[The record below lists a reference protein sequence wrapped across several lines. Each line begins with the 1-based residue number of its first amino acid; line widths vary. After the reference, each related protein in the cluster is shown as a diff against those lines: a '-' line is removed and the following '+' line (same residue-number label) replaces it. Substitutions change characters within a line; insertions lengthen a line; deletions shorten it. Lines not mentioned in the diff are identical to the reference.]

1 MIDLHSHILPGID
14 DGPPDIAASIEFAR
28 AAVAAGTTRI
38 AATPHIDTRFG
49 LGPDD
54 RDAALAQVRAAL
66 AEERIGLDV
75 IPGAEIALDR
85 YIDLPAG
92 DVERLRLGDGPFL
105 LLEAPLSPS
114 AGPFDHYLAGL
125 LGRGVRMLIAHPERC
140 PAFQRKP
147 ERLAELVRAG
157 ALAQVTSA
165 SLAGRF
171 GSTVQDAA
179 LHFLAEGLVHDI
191 CSDSHDAV
199 RRGPDLREGLE
210 AAERELPGSHA
221 LADWL
226 AVGVP
231 HAIVTGG
238 EVPPRPA
245 VVLERRARPGR
256 LLGRLLGR

>member
-14 DGPPDIAASIEFAR
+14 DGAADIAASMAFAR

-38 AATPHIDTRFG
+38 AATPHIDSHFN

-54 RDAALAQVRAAL
+54 RDAALKQVRAAL
-66 AEERIGLDV
+66 TEEEIPLDV
-75 IPGAEIALDR
+75 IPGGEIALDR
-85 YIDLPAG
+85 YIDLG
-92 DVERLRLGDGPFL
+92 QEDLDRLRLGDGPFL
-105 LLEAPLSPS
+105 LLEAPLSTA
-114 AGPFDHYLAGL
+114 AGPFDRYLASL
-125 LGRGVRMLIAHPERC
+125 LDHGVRMLIAHPERC
-140 PAFQRKP
+140 PDFQRKP

-157 ALAQVTSA
+157 ALAQVTSG

-179 LHFLAEGLVHDI
+179 LHMLAEGIVHDI

-199 RRGPDLREGLE
+199 RRGPDLHEGLE
-210 AAERELPGSHA
+210 AAERELPGAHA

-226 AVGVP
+226 AVDVP

-238 EVPPRPA
+238 DVPPRPP
-245 VVLERRARPGR
+245 VVLERRRPGGR